1 LANRKLTKRKSLQ
14 FTFDPLPDGL
24 AGDWFCSA
32 DMGNSRPAAQVSK
45 EEMQWLIQISP
56 WSPAR

>member
-1 LANRKLTKRKSLQ
+1 
-14 FTFDPLPDGL
+14 LPDGL
-24 AGDWFCSA
+24 AGEWFCSA

-45 EEMQWLIQISP
+45 EEIQWLIQISP